1 LHFVEDFC
9 DWLRDKKIAESSS
22 IDSVTCRKTDA
33 KLCCLCANYETVSM
47 SSLRKIL
54 SSRANGARS
63 QGPVTP
69 HGIQRSSQ
77 NARRHGLLAKC
88 VVLDAECKETF
99 ESLLSQYEAR
109 FQPADDIEFGMIEE
123 MISSYWRLRRAWA
136 IETRLLEDLITGK
149 RADDAIGGITAAFS
163 AAAGP
168 NSLAL
173 MHRYETRL
181 HMMYQRALHNLL
193 LLRAAGMPNEPNPVP
208 EHSAALL
215 GPDPDDR

>member
-1 LHFVEDFC
+1 
-9 DWLRDKKIAESSS
+9 
-22 IDSVTCRKTDA
+22 
-33 KLCCLCANYETVSM
+33 M

-63 QGPVTP
+63 GGPVTP
-69 HGIQRSSQ
+69 SGIQRSSQ

-88 VVLDAECKETF
+88 IVLEEESAETF
-99 ESLLSQYEAR
+99 ESLLAQYEAR

-123 MISSYWRLRRAWA
+123 MMSSYWRLRRAWA
-136 IETRLLEDLITGK
+136 IETRLLEDQITGL
-149 RADDAIGGITAAFS
+149 RVDDAIGSITSAFS

-168 NSLAL
+168 HPLAL

-193 LLRAAGMPNEPNPVP
+193 LLRAAGIPNEPNPII
-208 EHSAALL
+208 EHLPAL
-215 GPDPDDR
+215 PAPPSDAE